1 MMMTGGLLDYPGALG
16 IYRNQIIG
24 QVAPREVMMMM
35 IILRLDGAAI
45 QPGHSDKCTRV
56 VLQAWVKR
64 CEDGFK

>member
-24 QVAPREVMMMM
+24 QVGPREVMMM

-56 VLQAWVKR
+56 SCR
-64 CEDGFK
+64 PG